1 MLKKFRRNEKGF
13 TLIELLIV
21 VAIIGILA
29 AIAIPQFA
37 RYREQA
43 FNSAAIADLKT
54 CKTTLE
60 GIFAEVFCYPNNDI

>member
-1 MLKKFRRNEKGF
+1 MLQKLRNKKGF

-37 RYREQA
+37 SYRLKSY
-43 FNSAAIADLKT
+43 NSAAASDVRNAKT
-54 CKTTLE
+54 ALEASYSDTTN
-60 GIFAEVFCYPNNDI
+60 YP

>member
-1 MLKKFRRNEKGF
+1 MLKNFRKNEKGF

-37 RYREQA
+37 SYRA
-43 FNSAAIADLKT
+43 KAYNSSAQSDLKNA
-54 CKTTLE
+54 KTAME
-60 GIFAEVFCYPNNDI
+60 AYYADNQEYPQF